1 MLFRFENSSQPLV
14 PWPRFLHRVAGYVAA
29 ALALD
34 LVALAIGTLGF
45 HALVRLD
52 WLGAALDAAMILTGN
67 GPVAPAA
74 SAAARAFQLGYALL
88 GGIVFVIVVSVLL
101 APVLHR
107 ILHAFHLAVGD
118 APGPGGT

>member
-52 WLGAALDAAMILTGN
+52 WLGAALDAALILTGN

-74 SAAARAFQLGYALL
+74 RVFPLGYALL
-88 GGIVFVIVVSVLL
+88 GGIVFAIVVSVLL